1 MLHHINNNIWKTLF
15 GKPAD
20 GIEQSIDDENE
31 YRIIDSTPFTNKFLS
46 HSSNAEQLN
55 SRPINDTIDS
65 NSSNKKMSKV
75 DITASLGPNCAN
87 FIAGII
93 EGILN
98 SSGMTCKCSA
108 HFVPEEEGDEAIG

>member
-1 MLHHINNNIWKTLF
+1 
-15 GKPAD
+15 
-20 GIEQSIDDENE
+20 
-31 YRIIDSTPFTNKFLS
+31 
-46 HSSNAEQLN
+46 
-55 SRPINDTIDS
+55 
-65 NSSNKKMSKV
+65 MSKV

-98 SSGMTCKCSA
+98 SAGMTCKCSS